1 MIPRELR
8 LPPEHLYPSHE
19 WGIVEEAFTQGWM
32 GNAET
37 IFALANGFLGI
48 RGTFEEGRPAIERG
62 TFCNGFHETWPIVH
76 AEEAYGFART
86 GQTIVNVPD
95 ATLLK
100 LYVDDEPLYLP
111 TARLPEYRRELDFRE
126 GVLRRDLTWSSP
138 GGKQV
143 RVSSRRLVSLDTR
156 HLGAISYE
164 VTLDTDAPVVISSQV
179 LNREDAYAQDEPK
192 GSGPDPRRSRAFEHR
207 VLNAREH
214 VEEAHRLVTG
224 YRTTNS
230 RMTLGVGVDHVIETD
245 NPWRAQRSWSPDV
258 GKVVF
263 TIDARANVPIRITK
277 FFTYHTS
284 RSVPPAEL
292 VDRAM
297 RVLDRGMRD
306 GYGALETSQRAYL
319 ERFWERA
326 DVVVDGPPRVQQA
339 IRWNIFQLCQ
349 ASARAETTGIP
360 AKGLT
365 GQAYEGHY
373 FWDTEVY
380 VAPFLTYTE
389 PRITRNLL
397 RFRHSMLDLARERAE
412 ELSESGALFPWRTIN
427 GEEAS
432 SYYAAGTAQYHI
444 DADIAYAIKRYVD
457 VRGDHGLLAEV
468 GAEILVE
475 TARLWVDLG
484 FFSPETGAFHVHGV
498 TGPDEYTT
506 VVNDNAFTNLMARA
520 NLRYAAEV
528 VPWLEQEDPSA
539 YAHLVHVT
547 GLKRS
552 EVERWQTAAD
562 AMYIPYDVDRGIH
575 PQDEN
580 FLEKEIWDFA
590 GTPKDRYPLLLN
602 YHPLVIYRH
611 QVIKQADVVLAM
623 VLLSD
628 EFSLEQKQRNFD
640 YYDPLTTGDS
650 SLSACVQSILAAEI
664 GYEDKALEYF
674 QYAVLM
680 DLADVAGNVV
690 DGAHV
695 ASTGGVWMALIY
707 GFGGMRDLHGEL
719 SFDPRLPSAWN
730 RLRFNLRFRDRQLVV
745 DLDHETFCFEL
756 LEGDPL
762 TITVRGEEVE
772 LAGGEPARI
781 PAGEHPVDRVR
792 DTDGGG
798 RIRIVTQREPAAV
811 AADEPDA
818 ELAGPPG
825 EAAGGDVTGA
835 TERTGS
841 EAVARHVLP
850 PDQLDAERDH
860 AAEETA
866 EDRADDR

>member
-1 MIPRELR
+1 MIPRALR
-8 LPPEHLYPSHE
+8 LPPEHLYPSTE
-19 WGIVEEAFTQGWM
+19 WGLTETGFSRDWL

-37 IFALANGFLGI
+37 VFSVGNGFLGI
-48 RGTFEEGRPAIERG
+48 RGTSEEGRPAIEPG

-95 ATLLK
+95 ATLVK

-111 TARLPEYRRELDFRE
+111 TARLTEYERSLDFRE
-126 GVLRRDLTWSSP
+126 GVLRRDLTWSTP

-143 RVSSRRLVSLDTR
+143 HVRSTRLVSLRHR
-156 HLGAISYE
+156 HLGAITFE
-164 VTLDTDAPVVISSQV
+164 VTVDHDAPVVISSQL
-179 LNREDAYAQDEPK
+179 LNRQDARALDEPRPN
-192 GSGPDPRRSRAFEHR
+192 GNGDGDPRRSRGFGHK
-207 VLNAREH
+207 VLLAREH
-214 VEEAHRLVTG
+214 VDRDLRIVTG
-224 YRTTNS
+224 YRTAKS
-230 RMTLGVGVDHVIETD
+230 GMTLGVGVDHLVESD
-245 NPWRAQRSWSPDV
+245 NDWRSQRSWTEDL

-263 TIDARANVPIRITK
+263 TIRAQAGVPFRVTK

-284 RSVPPAEL
+284 RAVPTAEL
-292 VDRAM
+292 VDRAG
-297 RVLDRGMRD
+297 RTLDRAVEE
-306 GYGALETSQRAYL
+306 GYAALEEAQSDEL
-319 ERFWERA
+319 EAFWERA

-380 VAPFLTYTE
+380 VTPFLTYTD

-397 RFRHSMLDLARERAE
+397 RFRHSMLDLARERAA
-412 ELSESGALFPWRTIN
+412 ELSERGALFPWRTIN

-457 VRGDHGLLAEV
+457 VRGDSQLLCEV
-468 GAEILVE
+468 GGEILVE
-475 TARLWVDLG
+475 TARLWTGLG
-484 FFSPETGAFHVHGV
+484 FFAPVSGSFHIHGV

-528 VPWLEQEDPSA
+528 ALWMREEEPEA
-539 YAHLVHVT
+539 YHRLRHAT
-547 GLKRS
+547 GL
-552 EVERWQTAAD
+552 EDDEIARWQQAAD
-562 AMYIPYDVDRGIH
+562 AMYVPYDVDRGIH

-580 FLEKEIWDFA
+580 FLEKEVWDFA
-590 GTPKDRYPLLLN
+590 NTPVDHYPLLLH

-628 EFSLEQKQRNFD
+628 EFSLEQKRRNFD

-650 SLSACVQSILAAEI
+650 SLSACVQAILAAEI

-674 QYAVLM
+674 QYALLM

-690 DGAHV
+690 DGVHI
-695 ASTGGVWMALIY
+695 ASTGGVWMALTY
-707 GFGGMRDLHGEL
+707 GFGGMRDNHGEL
-719 SFDPRLPSAWN
+719 SFDPRLPAPWD
-730 RLRFNLRFRDRQLVV
+730 RLAFGLRFQDRQIQVDLTHERFRFDLVV
-745 DLDHETFCFEL
+745 
-756 LEGDPL
+756 GDPV
-762 TITVRGEEVE
+762 TIQVRGEDVTLQVGAAAEIAVGDTTAGALVDHPAPPVE
-772 LAGGEPARI
+772 ELPPTADRPSE
-781 PAGEHPVDRVR
+781 PVD
-792 DTDGGG
+792 TG
-798 RIRIVTQREPAAV
+798 R
-811 AADEPDA
+811 
-818 ELAGPPG
+818 
-825 EAAGGDVTGA
+825 
-835 TERTGS
+835 
-841 EAVARHVLP
+841 
-850 PDQLDAERDH
+850 
-860 AAEETA
+860 
-866 EDRADDR
+866 